1 LDSHKETRSWPAS
14 SSHTE
19 RLYDEDPYATS
30 GDAKVLSVHGDW
42 VVLDRTIFFPE
53 GGGQPFDQGTI
64 RIDGSSFDV
73 AEVHYHDG
81 TVYHRLTEAPSADLQ
96 GEQVSLAVDWSR
108 RYGLMRAHSATHLLN
123 ATLRQVLG
131 FHVRQMGAQKGVEA
145 SRFDIAHYRTITPDQ
160 IQEIEGRINEVIFS
174 GAPISTEVMDR
185 GKAEE
190 RYGFFIYQG
199 GFVPFDQLR
208 IVTMGEGGLD
218 EAIDIEACAGTHL
231 RDIRE
236 AALFKLLEVKQIQNN
251 VYRLRYSVGDEALSF
266 FQRSEQLLNAMVR
279 AVGSARDD
287 ALHKVN
293 KLVEE
298 TKEQSKLL
306 GSYEESLLRLQAN
319 ASRDSVETQPT
330 LYFFKSTVPKDS
342 AMRHIIRMAR
352 TGKNQAYFVVF
363 GDGALFIRSK
373 DLKAIDFKASIE
385 QFEAFEVQK
394 SSPDMVVFGG
404 QPEAGAAWD
413 VGRRIMGR
421 A

>member
-1 LDSHKETRSWPAS
+1 
-14 SSHTE
+14 
-19 RLYDEDPYATS
+19 
-30 GDAKVLSVHGDW
+30 
-42 VVLDRTIFFPE
+42 
-53 GGGQPFDQGTI
+53 
-64 RIDGSSFDV
+64 
-73 AEVHYHDG
+73 
-81 TVYHRLTEAPSADLQ
+81 
-96 GEQVSLAVDWSR
+96 
-108 RYGLMRAHSATHLLN
+108 
-123 ATLRQVLG
+123 
-131 FHVRQMGAQKGVEA
+131 
-145 SRFDIAHYRTITPDQ
+145 
-160 IQEIEGRINEVIFS
+160 GRINEVIFS